1 MRDFVKVSPTFWS
14 GPTGRS
20 LRKAGQDVQLTAL
33 YLMTCPH
40 SNYLGLY
47 VLPIHYIAADTG
59 FPMERVRNALA
70 AIEQSGFARY
80 DEESETVWLI
90 EGAKWQLGELSGGSN
105 GKKAD
110 NRVAMVRKDF
120 AALPSDCPF
129 LEDFS
134 EKYAKALKL
143 APEQEPASPRG
154 RTALRGESE
163 YADDDDDDTY
173 GGI

>member
-33 YLMTCPH
+33 YLITCPH

-47 VLPIHYIAADTG
+47 VLPINYIAADTG
-59 FPMERVRNALA
+59 LPIERVRRALA
-70 AIEQSGFARY
+70 TIEHSGFARY

-120 AALPSDCPF
+120 AAMPSDCPF
-129 LEDFS
+129 LQDFS
-134 EKYAKALKL
+134 EKYANTLKL
-143 APEQEPASPRG
+143 VPEAEPTIPHGHATLLAER
-154 RTALRGESE
+154 E
-163 YADDDDDDTY
+163 YADDDDPDD
-173 GGI
+173 I

>member
-59 FPMERVRNALA
+59 LPMERVRHALA
-70 AIEQSGFARY
+70 TIEHTGFARY
-80 DEESETVWLI
+80 DEESETVWLV
-90 EGAKWQLGELSGGSN
+90 EGAKWQLGELSGGGN
-105 GKKAD
+105 GKKPD
-110 NRVAMVRKDF
+110 NRVVMVRKDF

-134 EKYAKALKL
+134 EKYSKALKL
-143 APEQEPASPRG
+143 VPEPESASPQRQA
-154 RTALRGESE
+154 ALAGESE
-163 YADDDDDDTY
+163 YADDDEDDIY

>member
-47 VLPIHYIAADTG
+47 VLPINYIAADTG
-59 FPMERVRNALA
+59 LPLERVRDALVI
-70 AIEQSGFARY
+70 IEQSAFARY
-80 DEESETVWLI
+80 DEESETVWLV
-90 EGAKWQLGELSGGSN
+90 EGAKWQLGELSGGGN

-129 LEDFS
+129 LGDFS

-143 APEQEPASPRG
+143 VPELEPVTKSSQPAWSRD
-154 RTALRGESE
+154 SE
-163 YADDDDDDTY
+163 YADDDDSD
-173 GGI
+173 GI

>member
-1 MRDFVKVSPTFWS
+1 MRDFVKVSPSFWT

-20 LRKAGQDVQLTAL
+20 LRKAGPDVQLTAL

-59 FPMERVRNALA
+59 LPLDRVRHALA
-70 AIEQSGFARY
+70 AIAQSGFASY
-80 DEESETVWLI
+80 DEESETVWLV
-90 EGAKWQLGELSGGSN
+90 EGAKWQLGELSGGGN

-110 NRVAMVRKDF
+110 NRVAMVRKDL
-120 AALPSDCPF
+120 AAMPSDSPF
-129 LEDFS
+129 LEAFS

-143 APEQEPASPRG
+143 VPETAPVASPNRS
-154 RTALRGESE
+154 TWSGESE
-163 YADDDDDDTY
+163 YTDDDDPY
-173 GGI
+173 GI